1 MSTAS
6 WVDLIVSWVLNSVLF
21 GRDSPPYE
29 LVASRFAVLI
39 LQVSQKWISRCE
51 IRFILPLHDGHII
64 SLRFD
69 FMCWISV
76 LHFMSLHLYIPISF
90 FSVVFPHFGQI
101 CSEVSSPDSFSF
113 SLPVRFRISW
123 FIGCL
128 ILSNR

>member
-6 WVDLIVSWVLNSVLF
+6 CVDLIWSSVLNVVVF
-21 GRDSPPYE
+21 GRGSPPYE

-39 LQVSQKWISRCE
+39 LHFVQKLISRFE
-51 IRFILPLHDGHII
+51 IRSNLPLQFGQII

-90 FSVVFPHFGQI
+90 FSVVLPHFGQI
-101 CSEVSSPDSFSF
+101 FSDVSSPDSFSF
-113 SLPVRFRISW
+113 SRPVRDRISW
-123 FIGCL
+123 FIGSL
-128 ILSNR
+128 ILSKR